1 MRKFFKKLFSD
12 KNDINEK
19 AIIGFAAFFIMTFF
33 AVVDIWLGFF
43 GKELVVNEFIF
54 NAFLYLSLGCFGI
67 ASVDKY
73 LNKKWGHN
81 DREYDEDGNDYTENY
96 DEHYHDDY
104 HYDGDHDH
112 NRRY

>member
-33 AVVDIWLGFF
+33 AIVDIWLGFF
-43 GKELVVNEFIF
+43 GKELIVNEFIF

-73 LNKKWGHN
+73 LNKKWGHT
-81 DREYDEDGNDYTENY
+81 DRDYEG
-96 DEHYHDDY
+96 D
-104 HYDGDHDH
+104 YDGDDYDTNYDDDHHYYNTRGDH
-112 NRRY
+112 NRHY